1 METEE
6 EVIEEEE
13 EEPESSSSLET
24 SDENIVAES
33 FPVFQGEFRPY
44 LQNCWHTMSLPFPEN
59 DLKAAWY
66 AAIFNCSKEKE
77 EVLYIGR
84 VTKRFLSEV
93 NESVVCLELD
103 CLKPP
108 SGPSSRATRTLWK
121 RYWHV

>member
-66 AAIFNCSKEKE
+66 AAIFNCSKEE
-77 EVLYIGR
+77 EGVLYIGR
-84 VTKRFLSEV
+84 VTKRFLSEE

-103 CLKPP
+103 CLKPA